1 MIKAVIFDLDGTLV
15 DTERLKG
22 VSYGRAANELR
33 PGTATD
39 EQAIEAFKAVLGRSR
54 REAGQALLQRFGV
67 EPEARARMTELGA
80 DDPVDAF
87 IRIRLRIY
95 DEMVSNAEVMRQAE
109 LPHTVAL
116 ARTLRAERYPLG
128 LTTQSDCKRTQQL
141 MDILGLPDAFD
152 VMVTGD
158 EVTRGKPDP
167 QIYEICIGKLNV
179 QPGQCLALE
188 DAAVGVKAALAA
200 GVWCIAVPTDLT
212 RAAIDQE
219 CLLDHRWI
227 VSDPAPL
234 EQVVREMF
242 AEREQ
247 G

>member
-33 PGTATD
+33 PGTASD
-39 EQAIEAFKAVLGRSR
+39 AQAIEAFKDVLGRSR
-54 REAGQALLQRFGV
+54 REAGQALLERFGV
-67 EPEARARMTELGA
+67 ASEAQARMTELGA
-80 DDPVDAF
+80 DDAVDAF

-95 DEMVSNAEVMRQAE
+95 DEMVSNAEVMRRAE

-116 ARTLRAERYPLG
+116 VRTLRAERYPLG
-128 LTTQSDCKRTQQL
+128 LTTQSDCKRTLQL
-141 MDILGLPDAFD
+141 MAILGLQDAFG

-167 QIYEICIGKLNV
+167 QIYEICIGKLGV
-179 QPGQCLALE
+179 LPAECLALE
-188 DAAVGVKAALAA
+188 DAAVGIKAALAA

-219 CLLDHRWI
+219 RLLDECWI
-227 VSDPAPL
+227 VSDPARL
-234 EQVVREMF
+234 EECVREMF
-242 AEREQ
+242 AAHQ
-247 G
+247 QD